1 MVDGDLR
8 QHFETLAERYPLSE
22 FEKGMGDFIRMVLNS
37 MDSPKLDKVNVINTK
52 SSFLKAITNLYHS
65 MKDPR

>member
-1 MVDGDLR
+1 MVEGDLR

-37 MDSPKLDKVNVINTK
+37 MDSPKLDKVN
-52 SSFLKAITNLYHS
+52 ITNI
-65 MKDPR
+65 